1 MIEFLYKGQ
10 KCYTNNLPKKLKR
23 MKITENDI
31 EILREFDETE
41 KKVKVEEEIDDTW
54 TYYGANST
62 YDKLIGWN
70 YCVEWYNADGVC
82 VASDLI
88 RINLSNEDIHAA
100 IEPYYMSKYVTTD
113 EMNVAFSWGE
123 L

>member
-54 TYYGANST
+54 TYYVFQNSKGYYLWGINKPDIT
-62 YDKLIGWN
+62 YIQKFGFDISDYKLIDKCKGTLPK
-70 YCVEWYNADGVC
+70 E
-82 VASDLI
+82 
-88 RINLSNEDIHAA
+88 
-100 IEPYYMSKYVTTD
+100 YYKLNPETGTGRKDYI
-113 EMNVAFSWGE
+113 
-123 L
+123 

>member
-10 KCYTNNLPKKLKR
+10 KCYTNNLLKKLKR

-54 TYYGANST
+54 TYYVFQNSKGYYLWGINKPDIT
-62 YDKLIGWN
+62 YIQKFGFDISDYKLIDTCKGTLPNEYYKWN
-70 YCVEWYNADGVC
+70 PETGTGRKDY
-82 VASDLI
+82 I
-88 RINLSNEDIHAA
+88 
-100 IEPYYMSKYVTTD
+100 
-113 EMNVAFSWGE
+113 
-123 L
+123 

>member
-54 TYYGANST
+54 TYYVFQNSKGYYLWGINKPDIT
-62 YDKLIGWN
+62 YIQKFGFDISDYKLIDTCKGTLPKEYYKWN
-70 YCVEWYNADGVC
+70 PETGTGRKAD
-82 VASDLI
+82 L
-88 RINLSNEDIHAA
+88 HH
-100 IEPYYMSKYVTTD
+100 
-113 EMNVAFSWGE
+113 
-123 L
+123 

>member
-10 KCYTNNLPKKLKR
+10 KCYTNNLQKKLKR

-54 TYYGANST
+54 TYYVFQNSKGYYLWGINKPDIT
-62 YDKLIGWN
+62 YIQKFGFDISDYKLIDTCKGTLPKEYYKWN
-70 YCVEWYNADGVC
+70 PETGTGRKDY
-82 VASDLI
+82 I
-88 RINLSNEDIHAA
+88 
-100 IEPYYMSKYVTTD
+100 
-113 EMNVAFSWGE
+113 
-123 L
+123 